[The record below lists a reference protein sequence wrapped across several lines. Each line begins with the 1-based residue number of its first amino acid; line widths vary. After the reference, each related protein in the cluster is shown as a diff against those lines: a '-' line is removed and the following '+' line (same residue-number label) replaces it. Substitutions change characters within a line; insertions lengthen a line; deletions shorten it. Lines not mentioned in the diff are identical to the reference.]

1 MKKRRIC
8 SFCNQN
14 FEVKINTKIE
24 QKFCKDQCRND
35 FHSYGRKY
43 VSMLIETGQID
54 FTTIKDDFII
64 LYASIVFRGKAVPLY
79 FSMRKYPKFKSNKDG
94 KSLYGKA

>member
-1 MKKRRIC
+1 MEMKKRRIC

-43 VSMLIETGQID
+43 VSMLIKTGQID
-54 FTTIKDDFII
+54 FPTIKQEVDKII
-64 LYASIVFRGKAVPLY
+64 
-79 FSMRKYPKFKSNKDG
+79 
-94 KSLYGKA
+94 

>member
-43 VSMLIETGQID
+43 VSMLIETGQND
-54 FTTIKDDFII
+54 FTTIKQEVDKTI
-64 LYASIVFRGKAVPLY
+64 
-79 FSMRKYPKFKSNKDG
+79 
-94 KSLYGKA
+94 